1 MDIKKVVVIGS
12 GTMGSGIAAQVA
24 NAGIPVFLLDLP
36 SNEGPRNKIVENAKE
51 RIVNSRP
58 PLLVE
63 KSKIDLIHAGNI
75 EDNFNLIGEAD
86 WVVEAVVERID
97 IKQSIYK
104 KIEEVKK
111 EESIISSNTSTIPLK
126 VLSAKMSDHM
136 KKNFCITHF
145 FNPVR
150 YMGLLEIVTEPINDK
165 EKIDI
170 LKSFCD
176 EKLGKGVILCKD
188 TPGFLGNRVGVY
200 AMQVAMTEA
209 FKMGLTIE
217 EADAVFGRPMGIP
230 KTGVFGLYDL
240 IGIDLMADVL
250 KSFIKELPKNDP
262 FHEVAQE
269 NPFITK
275 MIKDGY
281 TGRKGKGGF
290 YRINKETG
298 KKILEAINL
307 ETGEYY
313 KSKKIDPLTKKENIK
328 FINSKYAEYA
338 ETVKFKIKSYAE
350 SLIPGV
356 TEEPNN
362 IDEALRLG
370 FNWTKGPFEMD
381 YIPEM
386 EIINGKT
393 RAEYFNWYKN
403 KQSYLPKEILTLRRL
418 KYENDKFLKYEYD
431 EILKKSNFSSAQLH
445 LSSGHRLG
453 SKATA
458 LNLEGVPHK
467 VISSK
472 YKYNFQIV
480 EFNTKA
486 NTLDNN
492 SMDAIMMG
500 LLQAEREDNA
510 LIIINDAMQFSAGVN
525 LTYVM
530 ELAKNNEWKKIEKF
544 IRDFQKT
551 CMQIKYSNIPVISA
565 PSGLAIGG
573 GFEVVCQSNY
583 VVSHTNV
590 VLGLVETLVGLIPAG
605 GGCKEMLIRW
615 MHTDEAIDNPNYAPL
630 KVFDL
635 IGYAKTS
642 SSPNEAFP
650 LKFLLSKDKV
660 VINRDRLLHESE
672 KLLAEI
678 KKDFKPH
685 TKPIFKLPGSSV
697 RDEMYEKLEKLYKEK
712 KILDHG
718 LEVGK
723 QLAFV
728 LSGGNT
734 TVNKQL
740 GEEDIYA
747 LELEAF
753 MHLIQ
758 MPKTQE
764 RIKHTLETGKPLVN

>member
-36 SNEGPRNKIVENAKE
+36 SSEGTRNKIVENAKE
-51 RIVNSRP
+51 RIANSRP

-63 KSKIDLIHAGNI
+63 KSKIDLIHVGNI
-75 EDNFNLIGEAD
+75 EDNFNLVGEAD

-97 IKQSIYK
+97 IKHSIYK
-104 KIEEVKK
+104 KIEDIRKPDSV
-111 EESIISSNTSTIPLK
+111 ISSNTSTIPLK
-126 VLSAKMSDHM
+126 VLSENMSDEM
-136 KKNFCITHF
+136 KQNFCITHF

-165 EKIDI
+165 EKINL

-176 EKLGKGVILCKD
+176 EKLGKGVIICKD

-250 KSFIKELPKNDP
+250 KSFIKELPKDDP

-275 MIKDGY
+275 MIEDGY

-290 YRINKETG
+290 YRMNKESG
-298 KKILEAINL
+298 QKILEAVNL
-307 ETGEYY
+307 KTGDYSP
-313 KSKKIDPLTKKENIK
+313 SKKIDLGIDDKVNIEYL
-328 FINSKYAEYA
+328 ISRNDKYGEYA
-338 ETVKFKIKSYAE
+338 WSVLSKIVLYAS
-350 SLIPGV
+350 SLIPDV
-356 TEEPNN
+356 TSEHNN
-362 IDEALRLG
+362 IDEAIRLG
-370 FNWTKGPFEMD
+370 FNWTMGPFEILDAISVKFFAKKDQNMKFNRFIREK
-381 YIPEM
+381 YYSQ
-386 EIINGKT
+386 INDSRKEWYGETQLYLDKHLNTFKRIKHYT
-393 RAEYFNWYKN
+393 RNRSNLYKGSAE
-403 KQSYLPKEILTLRRL
+403 T
-418 KYENDKFLKYEYD
+418 YD
-431 EILKKSNFSSAQLH
+431 
-445 LSSGHRLG
+445 
-453 SKATA
+453 
-458 LNLEGVPHK
+458 LN
-467 VISSK
+467 
-472 YKYNFQIV
+472 NNTTIV
-480 EFNTKA
+480 EFTTKA
-486 NTLDNN
+486 NTLDDN
-492 SMDAIMMG
+492 SMQILSKASE
-500 LLQAEREDNA
+500 QN
-510 LIIINDAMQFSAGVN
+510 LIIINGAMQFSAGVN
-525 LTYVM
+525 LNYVM
-530 ELAKNNEWKKIEKF
+530 EYAKDSKWRGIEKF
-544 IRDFQKT
+544 IFNFQQT
-551 CMQIKYSNIPVISA
+551 CKNLKYSEFPVISA

-573 GFEVVCQSNY
+573 GFEVVCQSDY

-605 GGCKEMLIRW
+605 GGCKEMLFRW
-615 MHTDEAIDNPNYAPL
+615 MQSEESKDDPAFAPL

-635 IGYAKTS
+635 IGYAKTAN
-642 SSPNEAFP
+642 SPNEALP
-650 LKFLLSKDKV
+650 HKFLLEKDKV

-672 KLLAEI
+672 KLLEEI
-678 KKDFKPH
+678 HKDYKPPE
-685 TKPIFKLPGSSV
+685 KPLFKLPGAVV
-697 RDEMYEKLEKLYKEK
+697 RDKMHEILENLYKDK

-734 TVNKQL
+734 TMDTEL
-740 GEEDIYA
+740 SEDDLYA
-747 LELEAF
+747 LELDAF
-753 MHLIQ
+753 MNLIQ